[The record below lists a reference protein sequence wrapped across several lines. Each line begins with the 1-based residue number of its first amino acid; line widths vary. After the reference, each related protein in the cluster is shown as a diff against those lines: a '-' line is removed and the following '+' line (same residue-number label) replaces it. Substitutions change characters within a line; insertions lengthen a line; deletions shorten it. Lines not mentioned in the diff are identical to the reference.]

1 MWLGDALQGV
11 LAGAAAVGA
20 FALEHPGVE
29 GEEGMRRVRSSL
41 NDHGLRMQA
50 D

>member
-29 GEEGMRRVRSSL
+29 GEEGMRVSF
-41 NDHGLRMQA
+41 HYMA
-50 D
+50 MI